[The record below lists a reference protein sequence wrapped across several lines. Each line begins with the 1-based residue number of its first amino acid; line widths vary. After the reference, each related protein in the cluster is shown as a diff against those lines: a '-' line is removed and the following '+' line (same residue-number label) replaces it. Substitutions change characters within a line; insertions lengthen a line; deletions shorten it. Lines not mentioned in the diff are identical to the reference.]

1 MMCPTI
7 HVVLTRVIMPTPL
20 IRFLTSP
27 ASLAPLTTLTSSL
40 TSHVP
45 RSSPQLLP
53 LSVLSTLMPSALHL
67 LLVSVALMVM
77 LLRTSFCLLSL
88 TIQVVWGKKPGLS
101 C

>member
-1 MMCPTI
+1 MMRVVPTKVI
-7 HVVLTRVIMPTPL
+7 VPIPLIGVLTSL
-20 IRFLTSP
+20 
-27 ASLAPLTTLTSSL
+27 ASLAPLNTLTSSL

-53 LSVLSTLMPSALHL
+53 LLLLLTLMPSALHL